1 MTVHESIVVLMLL
14 ASVLFVIILGY
25 LEVAWRFQGK
35 RFSMRWLL
43 VFTTLIAVFMGL
55 IVTIRLLLTL

>member
-1 MTVHESIVVLMLL
+1 MVQQLIVVLMLL
-14 ASVLFVIILGY
+14 ASVVFVLILGY
-25 LEVAWRFQGK
+25 VEVAWRIEGR

-43 VFTTLIAVFMGL
+43 VFTALIAVFMGL